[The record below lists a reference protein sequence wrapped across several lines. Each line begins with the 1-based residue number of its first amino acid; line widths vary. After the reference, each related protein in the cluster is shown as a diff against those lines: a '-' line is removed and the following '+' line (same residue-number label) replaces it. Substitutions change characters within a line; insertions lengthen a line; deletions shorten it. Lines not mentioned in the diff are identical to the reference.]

1 MGSRGDRRMAIRIY
15 DLERQEIVGVLRD
28 CPLCG
33 ETFKTELHSEA
44 VICPRCKKLW
54 KKIVEREAEE

>member
-1 MGSRGDRRMAIRIY
+1 MSIKIC
-15 DLERQEIVGVLRD
+15 DLEHQEFVSVLRD

-33 ETFKTELHSEA
+33 EPFQTGLHSES
-44 VICPRCKKLW
+44 VICPRCKALW